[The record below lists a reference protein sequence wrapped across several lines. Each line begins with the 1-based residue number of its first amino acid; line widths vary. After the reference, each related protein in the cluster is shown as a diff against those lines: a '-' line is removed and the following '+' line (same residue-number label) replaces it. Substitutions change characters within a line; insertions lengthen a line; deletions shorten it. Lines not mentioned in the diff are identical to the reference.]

1 MIQERKIVCPIIL
14 LMRWLNNQTSY
25 LSHNKSLDGVNLKV
39 MEESSKFE
47 KLKIN
52 SLDQI
57 VKGKRFGQ
65 LISDIVVNMLNFLL
79 DRKLEF

>member
-1 MIQERKIVCPIIL
+1 
-14 LMRWLNNQTSY
+14 MRWLNNQTSY
-25 LSHNKSLDGVNLKV
+25 LSHNKSYDGINLKV

>member
-1 MIQERKIVCPIIL
+1 
-14 LMRWLNNQTSY
+14 MRWLNNQTSY
-25 LSHNKSLDGVNLKV
+25 LSHNKSYDGINLKV

-79 DRKLEF
+79 DRKL

>member
-1 MIQERKIVCPIIL
+1 
-14 LMRWLNNQTSY
+14 MRWLNNQTSY

-79 DRKLEF
+79 DRKLEFWLHK

>member
-1 MIQERKIVCPIIL
+1 
-14 LMRWLNNQTSY
+14 MRWLNNQTSY

-65 LISDIVVNMLNFLL
+65 LISDIVVHMLNFLL

>member
-1 MIQERKIVCPIIL
+1 
-14 LMRWLNNQTSY
+14 
-25 LSHNKSLDGVNLKV
+25 

>member
-1 MIQERKIVCPIIL
+1 
-14 LMRWLNNQTSY
+14 MRWLNNQTSY

>member
-1 MIQERKIVCPIIL
+1 
-14 LMRWLNNQTSY
+14 MRWLNNQTSY
-25 LSHNKSLDGVNLKV
+25 LSHNKSHDGVNLKV

-79 DRKLEF
+79 DRKLEFWLHK